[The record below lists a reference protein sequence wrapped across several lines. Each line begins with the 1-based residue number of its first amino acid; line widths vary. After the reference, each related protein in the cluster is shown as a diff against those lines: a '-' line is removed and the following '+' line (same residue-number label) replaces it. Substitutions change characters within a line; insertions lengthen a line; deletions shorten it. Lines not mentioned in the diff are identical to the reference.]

1 MDATAADQSF
11 HILIADLQE
20 AVSRCYFVISKCE
33 GAITALRS
41 HTGATTIFKPTIE
54 DYSHD
59 PKPGIGGNYGLKA
72 TSKSTI
78 NASHVNLGIRWTA
91 DDYAE
96 VTSAGTQPKPI
107 FAAGL
112 KASGSAMSSQYSL
125 SDFSGS
131 MARFPTVKDSVK
143 RVGTMLPTTKLRVT
157 GANANNS
164 STESH
169 PPAKP
174 LEGKKKSMHGLA
186 KSALKDGNSSPK
198 ESIESRRTSSI
209 ARMSDHKG
217 SFHSFGRHSHKSSI
231 QEISPAP
238 IVSSSESDYDPASS
252 SDSSNDSEVSSRLS
266 TTEFIKKAE
275 LVPSSFAKNAFKS
288 RMHDVI
294 LDVEPPIQSTSE
306 LNSKASLQ
314 VASENPSRKSSQ
326 RSPGPVRS
334 LLRPDAKPI
343 GAFEAQSNGA
353 DDDAVPVMSSLAQNI
368 NLDHSHRSR
377 IWDIGTWQHTETS
390 KQSVR
395 SVKSEKNSYF
405 PTMEKVKL
413 PVKRTFL
420 LQFLLPA
427 YDNKG
432 MPVTLEVFEPQDIEN
447 ISFGVN
453 GLHPKS
459 HFNTIWDF
467 VGVALFLYFC
477 WYIPI
482 IICFNDD
489 FTIMDETKFSISISA
504 IYVLDSIIFLLT
516 PTPSLSSTLM
526 YSFREYETM
535 RPNVSDWIKDCI
547 KKNLIVEIVTS
558 LPLDV
563 FSAGWRYRNV
573 LLLFRVFRL
582 YRLPRM
588 TSRCAYIKR
597 SSLALDAFLGM
608 SLSKLF
614 PYLIAMV
621 YFIHLNA
628 CSMYYFGRETGFVAW
643 DVQYLETEKHTFLDY
658 YSFTLYHSI
667 GNMFPLSFLPQT
679 LIEQFVSVF
688 FIFFA
693 AVLYAMFVGAMS
705 SATMSV
711 NPGGRLYVQKM
722 EELSDYVKWKNLSP
736 ATEEKLFRYFET
748 KYRGK
753 HFDEDQLLMEM
764 NESLR
769 AEISLQN
776 TRALIEQVPFLRRE
790 EHDGRDE
797 IFLGRLATALRA
809 QYYVAGD
816 FITKQGDSGTDMFFI
831 LSGKVNVIVNNRKV
845 VTLFDGAYIGEV
857 ALITK
862 VLRTA
867 TVQATNPSVL
877 YRLTYHDFHV
887 ILEEFADMRAKIALL
902 AAEREK
908 TYVK

>member
-11 HILIADLQE
+11 HVLIADLQE

-41 HTGATTIFKPTIE
+41 HTGATAVFNPTIE

-59 PKPGIGGNYGLKA
+59 PKPGLGGGYGLKA

-96 VTSAGTQPKPI
+96 VSTAGTQPKPI

-112 KASGSAMSSQYSL
+112 KAAGSTMSSQYSL

-131 MARFPTVKDSVK
+131 MARFPTLKDAINVK
-143 RVGTMLPTTKLRVT
+143 RGGTMLPSAKSRFT
-157 GANANNS
+157 GVNN
-164 STESH
+164 TGDSH
-169 PPAKP
+169 SPAKP
-174 LEGKKKSMHGLA
+174 LVKKKSMHGPP
-186 KSALKDGNSSPK
+186 KSALKEGNSSPN
-198 ESIESRRTSSI
+198 ESVESRRTSSN
-209 ARMSDHKG
+209 ARMSDYKG
-217 SFHSFGRHSHKSSI
+217 SFHSFDRRSHKSSI
-231 QEISPAP
+231 HRSSIQEMSLPVPNA
-238 IVSSSESDYDPASS
+238 S
-252 SDSSNDSEVSSRLS
+252 SDSDEDHVSSGDSSHDSEVSSRLS

-275 LVPSSFAKNAFKS
+275 VVPSSFAKNAFKS

-294 LDVEPPIQSTSE
+294 LDVESPIQSTSE
-306 LNSKASLQ
+306 LNSKDSLR
-314 VASENPSRKSSQ
+314 VESPSRNSSQ
-326 RSPGPVRS
+326 RSPVPIRS
-334 LLRPDAKPI
+334 LQRT
-343 GAFEAQSNGA
+343 FERQNNVQE
-353 DDDAVPVMSSLAQNI
+353 DDAVPVMSSLTQNI
-368 NLDHSHRSR
+368 NMDHSHRSR
-377 IWDIGTWQHTETS
+377 IWEMGASQHLQHTANS
-390 KQSVR
+390 KLSVAQSL
-395 SVKSEKNSYF
+395 KSEKNSF
-405 PTMEKVKL
+405 FAAMDKA
-413 PVKRTFL
+413 KRPMNHTFL

-432 MPVTLEVFEPQDIEN
+432 KPVTLEVFEPQDIEN

-459 HFNTIWDF
+459 HFNTIWDL
-467 VGVALFLYFC
+467 VGVGLFLYFC

-482 IICFNDD
+482 VICFNDD
-489 FTIMDETKFSISISA
+489 FSILDETKFSIAMSA
-504 IYVLDSIIFLLT
+504 IYVLDSIVFMLT

-526 YSFREYETM
+526 YSFREYEAM
-535 RPNVSDWIKDCI
+535 RPNISDWVKECI
-547 KKNLIVEIVTS
+547 KKNLLVEIVTS

-563 FSAGWRYRNV
+563 FAAGWRFRNV

-597 SSLALDAFLGM
+597 SYLAFDAFLGM

-628 CSMYYFGRETGFVAW
+628 CSMYYLGRETGFVAW

-809 QYYVAGD
+809 QYYVVGD
-816 FITKQGDSGTDMFFI
+816 FITKQGGTDMFFI
-831 LSGKVNVIVNNRKV
+831 LSGKVDVIVNNRKV